1 MDQFIP
7 PSFLFDYSLTIQRRD
22 VLPGASQKLPSLQAA
37 DTLFVPARLNESPAP
52 RIRMAWNP
60 EGVAVEVR
68 VQGRSM
74 PVAGR
79 WSDPVNSDLL
89 RLFFNTRHRSDV
101 QRATSFC
108 STMLILPVDEE
119 SAGAPRVEFRNMVHS
134 STGESGKG
142 GKLFRMRIDLLD
154 DGYEVGVWIPG
165 SMLSG
170 FAEIEESGVLGFS
183 VLIEDS
189 ELGRIPIDVGGDFP
203 TQWNPSLWIPLQL
216 VAESSE

>member
-7 PSFLFDYSLTIQRRD
+7 PSFLFEYSLSIPRRD
-22 VLPGASQKLPSLQAA
+22 ALPGSSRKLPTLLAA
-37 DTLFVPARLNESPAP
+37 DTLFVPARLNATPAP
-52 RIRMAWNP
+52 RIRMAWNTA
-60 EGVAVEVR
+60 GVAVEVR

-74 PVAGR
+74 PIAGR
-79 WSDPVNSDLL
+79 WSDPVSSDLL

-108 STMLILPVDEE
+108 STLVILPVDEE
-119 SAGAPRVEFRNMVHS
+119 SEGAPRVEFRNMLQ
-134 STGESGKG
+134 TAGGESGKG
-142 GKLFRMRIDLLD
+142 GTVFRTRVDLTD

-165 SMLSG
+165 SMLAGYS
-170 FAEIEESGVLGFS
+170 EIEESGVLGFS

-216 VAESSE
+216 AAESSE